1 MKKILYSIMAMAL
14 LAGCSNAEDKLRSA
28 EKAQPVDI
36 TACKIVSV
44 APTRVAYSESGNH
57 ISASWEE
64 TDAISLFSL
73 EGTRVNRGTL
83 KFVNF
88 PNAGD
93 KTQANFTGRLDR
105 DVTGATQIYAYAQ
118 YPNVYTT
125 SSGITNDFHFQTGKL
140 TGEGSATTHDVLYA
154 TGAYDPSSTQAVK
167 MTFSRRMAILKFVLN
182 LPSDMTHAAVTAC
195 KIVGANLYNKVSLNI
210 RDAALREG
218 VQGSISIDAPGISV
232 SGGTASFY
240 AAVYP
245 GELAAVC
252 IPITIGGTKYSVAAG
267 DITVGAG
274 ESKTIEVASDKFT
287 QALYDVEGTLTDD
300 EGHPMQGVVVSDSYT
315 CVQTD
320 VHGHY
325 AFNRNA
331 KARFVYYTVPADCA
345 IPTHSETDRTAC
357 AYLPLEDGV
366 SRYDF
371 KLKKLAG
378 GKENSYKM
386 IVLGDPQ
393 VTNAYNPYYTSAD
406 DNQVNV
412 SDVYR
417 FTHETMA
424 DIKKTIATLPAG
436 TPVYGLSMG
445 DDVQYYG
452 GYNATLESQIRAA
465 LGSSSMILFSVIG
478 NHDQDGNAIY
488 KSKWEENF
496 GPTDYSFDR
505 GDVHYVCFNNCWF
518 YKGASYY
525 QPGEL
530 TDEQMA
536 WLEQDLNFVDK
547 LKKVVLNYHIPLTF
561 GTRPKAEATDLGIAT
576 EVGHYASSR
585 LAKFMSLL
593 NQFSGGYELFCGH
606 THFAINH
613 EIEFGGQQILEHCHA
628 AACGDIWQSNINI
641 CGTPN
646 GYYVY
651 TFDGTATQNCYY
663 KGTFWDSSR
672 QMTLFRADT
681 DFNAETYAADWSIAS
696 GKGAVVANVFNADS
710 KWRVYT
716 IENGQKK
723 EMTRCNSRGQ
733 DAFAVGYHH
742 KYAKSN
748 GYSFFSKQNK
758 YLIMNHLYYYVPTDP
773 NAEITVEATDGYG
786 NTYQETTA
794 NVVTEPF
801 YNYAHYYS
809 R

>member
-1 MKKILYSIMAMAL
+1 MKKILYSAMIMVLVAS
-14 LAGCSNAEDKLRSA
+14 CSNAEDKLRNTEES
-28 EKAQPVDI
+28 QPVNI
-36 TACKIVSV
+36 TACKIAS
-44 APTRVAYSESGNH
+44 TRVGYSETE
-57 ISASWEE
+57 ADVAAVWEE

-73 EGTRVNRGTL
+73 DGAMVNRGTL

-88 PNAGD
+88 PDAGD
-93 KTQANFTGRLDR
+93 KTRANFMGHLDK
-105 DVTGATQIYAYAQ
+105 DVSGITQIYAYAQ
-118 YPNVYTT
+118 YPNVYNT
-125 SSGITNDFHFQTGKL
+125 SDGIMNDFHFQTGEL
-140 TGEGSATTHDVLYA
+140 TGDGSATTHDVLYA
-154 TGAYDPSSTQAVK
+154 TATYDPNSTQSVK
-167 MTFSRRMAILKFVLN
+167 MTFSRRMAIIKFVLA
-182 LPSDMTHAAVTAC
+182 LPSDIANTAVTAC

-210 RDAALREG
+210 RDASLREG
-218 VQGSISIDAPGISV
+218 VQGSISIDAPGIKMLD
-232 SGGTASFY
+232 GKALFY
-240 AAVYP
+240 VAVYP
-245 GELAAVC
+245 GELSSVS

-267 DITVGAG
+267 NITVGAG
-274 ESKTIEVASDKFT
+274 EFKTIEVPSDKFVKS
-287 QALYDVEGTLTDD
+287 AYDVEGIVTDT
-300 EGHPMQGVVVSDSYT
+300 EGKPMPGVVVSDSYT

-320 VHGHY
+320 AKGHY

-331 KARFVYYTVPADCA
+331 NAKFVYYTVPADCA
-345 IPTHSETDRTAC
+345 IPTHSETGRTAYV
-357 AYLPLEDGV
+357 YLPLEEGV

-371 KLKKLAG
+371 KLKRLAG
-378 GKENSYKM
+378 GKESNYKM
-386 IVLGDPQ
+386 IVIGDPQ

-424 DIKKTIATLPAG
+424 DIKKTIASLPAG

-452 GYNATLESQIRAA
+452 GYNAALESQIRAA

-518 YKGASYY
+518 YRGASYY

-536 WLEQDLNFVDK
+536 WLEQDLSFVDK
-547 LKKVVLNYHIPLTF
+547 SKKVVLNYHIPLTF
-561 GTRPKAEATDLGIAT
+561 GTRPKEGAASLNLST
-576 EVGHYASSR
+576 ERAHYSSSR
-585 LAKFMSLL
+585 LTKFMSLL
-593 NQFSGGYELFCGH
+593 SQFSGGYELFCGH

-613 EIEFGGQQILEHCHA
+613 EIDFGGQHILEHCHA

-651 TFDGTATQNCYY
+651 TFDGTATQDCYY

-710 KWRVYT
+710 KWKVYAV
-716 IENGQKK
+716 ENGKK
-723 EMTRCNSRGQ
+723 TEMTRCNSQGQ

-748 GYSFFSKQNK
+748 GYSFFSKKNA
-758 YLIMNHLYYYVPTDP
+758 YLIMNHLYYYIPTDP
-773 NAEITVEATDGYG
+773 DAEITVEATDGYG
-786 NTYQETTA
+786 NTYRETTA

-809 R
+809 K